1 MSEKIPKIEESTK
14 FNLITSIWIVPVV
27 ALIIALWLAWQY
39 YAKLGPQIRITFP
52 KNEGLRAGQSQIKYK
67 DVPIGKVTRIE
78 LSDDGKGVIVYARME
93 KMASE
98 YLNET
103 TKFWIVKPEVG
114 VTGVSG
120 LETLLSGTYIDMY
133 AQKGSQSKEAFHGL
147 AHPFRQNTEGEYVML
162 RAPQA
167 YNVIKGT
174 PLYFRD
180 IEVGEVESVAIDHH
194 GESVEFAVFVNQA
207 YLPFIHKDS
216 KFWVM
221 STLDVDISSGGID
234 VNLAP
239 FTHLIRSG
247 IAFSSSGI
255 DSNDTVPKNFTFY
268 LYKNALCANENR
280 IGKERESIKTYR
292 IVTED
297 PIAKLTVDAPV
308 RFFGYDVGR
317 VRASQIGYESERHKV
332 KAEVWLDIDTSA
344 FADKKSGEAN
354 LQRAVKEGLRA
365 RIAPIDPITGRLFV
379 DLVFVDTNQTAQ
391 IEKRGGYLTLPTVP
405 MAQSSIMDGVERIVA
420 KINALPLDEMIAS
433 ITALSKD
440 SDTAVKALQG
450 ILADLKESARAIH
463 TMTDKASFAA
473 MPDETQK
480 ALGTL
485 TQTLKRAQKVLK
497 NYDGNS
503 LLSHQISQ
511 TLRSVNESSRQM
523 QQFLRML
530 NRKPNSL
537 IFGDK

>member
-14 FNLITSIWIVPVV
+14 FNLLTSIWIVPVV

-67 DVPIGKVTRIE
+67 DVPIGKVTKIE
-78 LSDDGKGVIVYARME
+78 LSEDGKGVIVYARME

-98 YLNET
+98 YLNKT

-120 LETLLSGTYIDMY
+120 LETLLSGTYINMY
-133 AQKGSQSKEAFHGL
+133 AQKGSQSKEQFHGL
-147 AHPFRQNTEGEYVML
+147 AHPFRKNTEGEYVTL
-162 RAPQA
+162 RAPEA

-180 IEVGEVESVAIDHH
+180 IEVGEVESVAIDKR
-194 GESVEFAVFVNQA
+194 GESVAFAVFVRQA
-207 YLPFIHKDS
+207 YLPYIHKDS

-234 VNLAP
+234 FNLAP

-255 DSNDTVPKNFTFY
+255 DDHDTVPENFTFY
-268 LYKNALCANENR
+268 LYKNALSAHENK
-280 IGKERESIKTYR
+280 IGKGGGSLKTYR

-297 PIAKLTVDAPV
+297 PIAKLTMGAPV
-308 RFFGYDVGR
+308 RFGGYDVGR
-317 VRASQIGYESERHKV
+317 VRATEIRYESRRHKV
-332 KAEVWLDIDTSA
+332 KGEVWLDIDTSA
-344 FADKKSGEAN
+344 FTDQKSGEKN
-354 LQRAVKEGLRA
+354 LEAAVKEGLRA
-365 RIAPIDPITGRLFV
+365 RITPIDPITGRLFV
-379 DLVFVDTNQTAQ
+379 DLVFVDHNTTGE
-391 IEKRGGYLTLPTVP
+391 IEKRGRYMTLPTVP
-405 MAQSSIMDGVERIVA
+405 MIQSSVMDGVERIVA

-440 SDTAVKALQG
+440 SDTAVQSLQS
-450 ILADLKESARAIH
+450 ILADLKESAKAIH
-463 TMTDKASFAA
+463 TMTNKESFVA

-480 ALGTL
+480 ALNAL
-485 TQTLKRAQKVLK
+485 TQTLRRAQKVLK

-511 TLRSVNESSRQM
+511 TLRSVNESSHEM

-537 IFGDK
+537 IFGDR

>member
-14 FNLITSIWIVPVV
+14 FNLLTSIWIVPVV

-67 DVPIGKVTRIE
+67 DVPIGKVTKIE
-78 LSDDGKGVIVYARME
+78 LSEDGKGVIVYARME

-98 YLNET
+98 YLNKT

-120 LETLLSGTYIDMY
+120 LETLLSGTYINMY
-133 AQKGSQSKEAFHGL
+133 AQKGSQSKEQFHGL
-147 AHPFRQNTEGEYVML
+147 AHPFRKNTEGEYVTL
-162 RAPQA
+162 RAPEA

-180 IEVGEVESVAIDHH
+180 IEVGEVESVAIDKR
-194 GESVEFAVFVNQA
+194 GESVAFAVFVRQA
-207 YLPFIHKDS
+207 YLPYIHKDS

-234 VNLAP
+234 FNLAP

-255 DSNDTVPKNFTFY
+255 DDHDTVPENFTFY
-268 LYKNALCANENR
+268 LYKNALSAHENK
-280 IGKERESIKTYR
+280 IGKGGGSLKTYR

-297 PIAKLTVDAPV
+297 PIAKLTMGAPV
-308 RFFGYDVGR
+308 RFGGYDVGR
-317 VRASQIGYESERHKV
+317 VRATEIRYESRRHKV
-332 KAEVWLDIDTSA
+332 KGEVWLDIDTSA
-344 FADKKSGEAN
+344 FTDQKSGEEN
-354 LQRAVKEGLRA
+354 LETAVKEGLRA
-365 RIAPIDPITGRLFV
+365 RITPIDPITGRLFV
-379 DLVFVDTNQTAQ
+379 DLVFVDHNTTGE
-391 IEKRGGYLTLPTVP
+391 IEKRGRYMTLPTVP
-405 MAQSSIMDGVERIVA
+405 MIQSSVMDGVERVVA

-440 SDTAVKALQG
+440 SDTAVQSLQS
-450 ILADLKESARAIH
+450 ILADLKESAKAIH
-463 TMTDKASFAA
+463 TMTNKESFVA

-480 ALGTL
+480 ALNAL
-485 TQTLKRAQKVLK
+485 TQTLRRAQKVLK

-511 TLRSVNESSRQM
+511 TLRSVNESSHEM

-537 IFGDK
+537 IFGDR